1 MSVINRLI
9 AGALPAVP
17 KGVVRK
23 VSARYI
29 AGDGLPDAVAAVAEL
44 NRSGAMATLDV
55 LGEHIERLEEATATA
70 DAYREALKEI
80 AARQLDCNVSVK
92 LTALGLKLDKDFCL
106 ETTDALVKEAA
117 RHRNFVRI
125 DMEDSSCTTDTIE
138 IYRKLRGRGRENVGI
153 VLQAYLRRTAEDV
166 ESLLDLA
173 PNVRLC
179 KGIYVEPRRLA
190 FKDGSIVNRSYAT
203 LLERLLDGG
212 AYVGIAT
219 HDEKLVFEAERL
231 VRARKLERS
240 RYEFQMLLG
249 VERELR
255 DIVMSSGHRMRVYV
269 PFGRSWYAYSVRRL
283 KENPAIA
290 GHVVRAIFSG
300 K

>member
-1 MSVINRLI
+1 MSLFDRFI
-9 AGALPAVP
+9 AGVLPLVP
-17 KGVVRK
+17 KGIVRK

-29 AGDGLPDAVAAVAEL
+29 AGDRLQDAVDCVGDL

-70 DAYREALKEI
+70 DAYREALREI
-80 AARQLDCNVSVK
+80 EARRLDCNVSVK
-92 LTALGLKLDKDFCL
+92 LTALGLKLDKEFCL
-106 ETTDALVKEAA
+106 ETTSRLVADAA
-117 RHRNFVRI
+117 RHGNFVRI
-125 DMEDSSCTTDTIE
+125 DMEDSSCTSDTLE
-138 IYRKLRGRGRENVGI
+138 IYRKLRAKGQANVGV

-179 KGIYVEPRRLA
+179 KGIYVEPRRIA
-190 FKDGSIVNRSYAT
+190 FQDGAIVNRSYAT
-203 LLERLLDGG
+203 LLERLLDAG

-231 VRARKLERS
+231 VRERKLDRA

-255 DIVMSSGHRMRVYV
+255 DIVMASGHRMRVYV
-269 PFGRSWYAYSVRRL
+269 PYGASWYAYSVRRL

-290 GHVVRAIFSG
+290 GHVMRAMFAG
-300 K
+300 R